1 MRTKKILWVFL
12 SVLMIVSMFSMT
24 VSADLA
30 QNTPDGATA
39 MLYCVDENGNTLAT
53 YYYWGTSWTSFTETA
68 PSITGYTP
76 EKSSIKITHGLV
88 FTKEYTLTYTR
99 NSYKLTIY
107 YKYGDKIFTID
118 MLIVGY
124 IAEVHGWG

>member
-12 SVLMIVSMFSMT
+12 SALMLVSMFSMT

-39 MLYCVDENGNTLAT
+39 VLYCVDENGNTLGT

-68 PSITGYTP
+68 PSITGY
-76 EKSSIKITHGLV
+76 
-88 FTKEYTLTYTR
+88 
-99 NSYKLTIY
+99 
-107 YKYGDKIFTID
+107 
-118 MLIVGY
+118 
-124 IAEVHGWG
+124 

>member
-1 MRTKKILWVFL
+1 MRTKKILWVFF
-12 SVLMIVSMFSMT
+12 SVLIIVSMFSMT

-39 MLYCVDENGNTLAT
+39 VLYCVDENGNTLGT

-76 EKSSIKITHGLV
+76 EKSSIKI
-88 FTKEYTLTYTR
+88 KN
-99 NSYKLTIY
+99 NSLY
-107 YKYGDKIFTID
+107 F
-118 MLIVGY
+118 
-124 IAEVHGWG
+124 HF